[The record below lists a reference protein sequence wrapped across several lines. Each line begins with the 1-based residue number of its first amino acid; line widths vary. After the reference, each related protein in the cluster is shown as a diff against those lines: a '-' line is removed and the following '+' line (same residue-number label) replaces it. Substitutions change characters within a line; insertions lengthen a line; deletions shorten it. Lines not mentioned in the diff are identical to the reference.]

1 MAALTFDK
9 AAHTYTLDGEPVPSV
24 TGILKA
30 AGLIDFSHIPEPVL
44 ASARRRGTN
53 VHAAIHYYNENDLDV
68 DAFTAEF
75 PECAGYLRAW
85 IAFTEQRHFRPVLNE
100 RRLASRK
107 HHVAG
112 TADCFGLLD
121 GLPILLDFATGR
133 PQDVA
138 KDLQTGAYH
147 ALAVEWSAADEDP
160 ELTAFLAHSRGVL
173 RRFGVALRS
182 DGAFTLEPYVNPS
195 DFREFLALV
204 DAHRVVTRRRP
215 GTVAALPEVA

>member
-1 MAALTFDK
+1 MPLEFD
-9 AAHTYTLDGEPVPSV
+9 ATTHTYTLDGEQVPSV

-30 AGLIDFSHIPEPVL
+30 AGLIDFSHIPAPILE
-44 ASARRRGTN
+44 AARRRGTH
-53 VHAAIHYYNENDLDV
+53 VHSAIHYYNENDLDV
-68 DAFTAEF
+68 DTFTANF

-85 IAFTEQRHFRPVLNE
+85 IAFTEQRQFRPVLNE

-107 HHVAG
+107 FKVAG

-138 KDLQTGAYH
+138 KDLQTAAYK
-147 ALAVEWSAADEDP
+147 ALADEWATDEDP
-160 ELTAFLAHSRGVL
+160 ELAAFLARSGGVV

-182 DGAFTLEPYVNPS
+182 DGTFTLEPFANPC

-204 DAHRVVTRRRP
+204 DAHRIVARRRVP
-215 GTVAALPEVA
+215 RLSEVI